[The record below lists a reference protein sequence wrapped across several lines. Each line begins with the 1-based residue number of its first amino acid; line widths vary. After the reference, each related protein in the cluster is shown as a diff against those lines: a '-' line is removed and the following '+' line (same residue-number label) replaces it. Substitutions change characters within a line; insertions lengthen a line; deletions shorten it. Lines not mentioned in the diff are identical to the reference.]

1 MDKVKLDVAM
11 DRDREKEQLEEPDV
25 TAELCELDVAMDMDR
40 DKEEEEELDNSDG
53 EIDSDKKKPTKQEK
67 ELDATAELGEE
78 ELDNSAEVHL
88 SWSWTTSPGSWRWL
102 LKVTPMYTMTAPK
115 AGRAAKGGMTLKSA
129 VARRGLSGR
138 EKS

>member
-11 DRDREKEQLEEPDV
+11 DRDRDKEQLE
-25 TAELCELDVAMDMDR
+25 ELDVAMDRDR

-88 SWSWTTSPGSWRWL
+88 SWSWTTSPGRG
-102 LKVTPMYTMTAPK
+102 TK
-115 AGRAAKGGMTLKSA
+115 ATGR
-129 VARRGLSGR
+129 
-138 EKS
+138 